1 MSKMDAVDWQTAIS
15 TTTYPAL
22 NKDYTLL
29 QDTML
34 NKTSKDM
41 VRVPLSGCLVV
52 HDLRMTCLG
61 CL

>member
-1 MSKMDAVDWQTAIS
+1 MSKMDAVDWQNAIS
-15 TTTYPAL
+15 KTVYSAL

-34 NKTSKDM
+34 NKTSKDV
-41 VRVPLSGCLVV
+41 VRVPLSRCLVL
-52 HDLRMTCLG
+52 HDLHMTCLG